1 MNTRFDE
8 IENKIKG
15 LLASYLESSGLP
27 ELEQHGAITGDTNL
41 VSDFTLDSFQVME
54 FLMEME
60 VGILPADIVFPVIG
74 FFLNMAF
81 IIWIRILN
89 QTEIGRASWRE
100 RV

>member
-60 VGILPADIVFPVIG
+60 ESFDIMIDMNNLSNAHTVNE
-74 FFLNMAF
+74 LA
-81 IIWIRILN
+81 
-89 QTEIGRASWRE
+89 
-100 RV
+100 RVVDGLLKK